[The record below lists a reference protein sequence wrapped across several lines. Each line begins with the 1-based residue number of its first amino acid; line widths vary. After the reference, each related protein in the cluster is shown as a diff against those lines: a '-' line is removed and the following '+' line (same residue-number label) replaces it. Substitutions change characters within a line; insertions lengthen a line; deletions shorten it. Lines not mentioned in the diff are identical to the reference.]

1 MAKANVKAVSKNIA
15 KVGKK
20 QPASKIM
27 SAKDLLKTLSKPM
40 TQTQQLAYLYTAYL
54 Q

>member
-1 MAKANVKAVSKNIA
+1 MPKTNVKAASKNIN
-15 KVGKK
+15 KSFKT
-20 QPASKIM
+20 QQTSKIV
-27 SAKDLLKTLSKPM
+27 SSKDLLKTLSKPM